1 VFASELERL
10 VPLAADGLVEV
21 TNTGINIL
29 ADGRM
34 LVRNV
39 AMIFDRY
46 LGKTASQRF
55 SRTI

>member
-1 VFASELERL
+1 VF
-10 VPLAADGLVEV
+10 EV
-21 TNTGINIL
+21 TPS
-29 ADGRM
+29 GRL

-46 LGKTASQRF
+46 LRTRTSATPVF